1 MLLIPNILFIYFLTG
16 MARGSY
22 KLKRDKDVI
31 LSVSLEMAFHEWHF
45 VTVTWNKS
53 EDYFF
58 LYVCLLYLTPDLQLQ
73 FTIDHFT
80 QTSCG

>member
-1 MLLIPNILFIYFLTG
+1 
-16 MARGSY
+16 MAREND

-45 VTVTWNKS
+45 VIVTWNKS

-58 LYVCLLYLTPDLQLQ
+58 FLYVCLLYLAPDLQLQ
-73 FTIDHFT
+73 FTIDYFT
-80 QTSCG
+80 QTSCR